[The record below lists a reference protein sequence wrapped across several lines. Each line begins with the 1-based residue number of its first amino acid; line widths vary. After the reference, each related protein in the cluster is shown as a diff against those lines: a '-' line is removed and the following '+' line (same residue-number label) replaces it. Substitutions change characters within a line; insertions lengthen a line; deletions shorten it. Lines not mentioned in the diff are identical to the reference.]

1 MPGYREDR
9 AAAVRARWMAELAA
23 AIDDAQRIA
32 WRLAAEPATSQEARA
47 LYGRLEAARIELEE
61 LRGIQHVS
69 AGDLEAM
76 LLNRLG
82 WAGALDP
89 AES

>member
-23 AIDDAQRIA
+23 AIDDAQRVA
-32 WRLAAEPATSQEARA
+32 RRLAAQPVTSQEARA

-61 LRGIQHVS
+61 LRGIQRAG
-69 AGDLEAM
+69 AGDLETM
-76 LLNRLG
+76 LLKRLG

>member
-23 AIDDAQRIA
+23 AVDDAQRVA
-32 WRLAAEPATSQEARA
+32 WRLAAEARTSQEARA
-47 LYGRLEAARIELEE
+47 LYGRLEAVRLELEE
-61 LRGIQHVS
+61 LRGIQPGG
-69 AGDLEAM
+69 AGELETM
-76 LLNRLG
+76 LLKRLG

-89 AES
+89 SER